1 MLNMSISEIALRR
14 RILLVLHRLRKVA
27 SEKNSPRWIIF
38 FTDAFI
44 SVIGVL
50 LGYIIRFGFH
60 TEQIDFDN
68 LLKATFL
75 VLIVRIVYA
84 VVFKIYAHVIRYTSL
99 HDIKRVFTTVS
110 FGTATILIFV
120 YFSRLSSR
128 GVSMPLSVI
137 VMEFFFTMFLM
148 VNVRLFIR
156 YIYILL
162 TNIDLDSKSVV
173 VIGSKELAIL
183 LKETIELH
191 PKENYK
197 TIAFADSRGSYKK
210 RLAGLMVYRLDELQ
224 YLVEKFDVSH
234 FVIAKRDISRDEKE
248 LVGKIAQKYSITML
262 TAPDL
267 WHSEQTGKLSIEEIN
282 MEELLEREPIKL
294 EKDHISND
302 ICDKNVLITGAAGS
316 IGSELV
322 RQIALYKPKNLILID
337 QAESPLYDIE
347 LELSENYEF
356 ENYAVVLADILNK
369 SRIEKAFRTFK
380 PDIVYHA
387 AAYKHVPMMES
398 NPIEAFENNVMGSRI
413 LADLSH
419 QFGVEKFVMVS
430 TDKAVNPTG
439 IMGATKR
446 MAEIYIQALNSNSKT
461 NFITTRFGNVLNSNG
476 SVIPR
481 FLKQIKEGGP
491 VTVTHPDITR
501 YFMTIPEACQLV
513 LEASVMGN
521 GGEVYLFDMGNAVK
535 ILDLAKNLI
544 RSTGYVLGRD
554 IEIKFTGLR
563 PGEKLYEEL
572 LLEAE
577 NNMPTHHPKIKIAEV
592 CPQDY
597 EEIKNYLDK
606 FIFPVESQNINELVK
621 LMKEMVPTYKSKN
634 SVFEKLDKA
643 V

>member
-1 MLNMSISEIALRR
+1 MSISEIALRR
-14 RILLVLHRLRKVA
+14 RILLVLHKVRKIA
-27 SEKNSPRWIIF
+27 AEKTSPRWIIF
-38 FTDAFI
+38 SADALI
-44 SVIGVL
+44 SIVGLL
-50 LGYIIRFGFH
+50 LGYLIRFSFH
-60 TEQIDFDN
+60 TLEIDYTN
-68 LLKATFL
+68 LLIASIL
-75 VLIVRIVYA
+75 VLSIRIIYSVI
-84 VVFKIYAHVIRYTSL
+84 FRIYAHVIRYTSI
-99 HDIKRVFTTVS
+99 HDIKRVFATVS
-110 FGTATILIFV
+110 AGTLSLLAIVLIARMSKSTFT
-120 YFSRLSSR
+120 
-128 GVSMPLSVI
+128 MPLSVI

-148 VNVRLFIR
+148 INMRLFIR

-162 TNIDLDSKSVV
+162 TNIDLDSKSAV
-173 VIGSKELAIL
+173 VIGSKELAVL

-197 TIAFADSRGSYKK
+197 AVAFADSRVSDKKK
-210 RLAGLMVYRLDELQ
+210 RLSGLNIYRLDELQ
-224 YLVEKFDVSH
+224 YLVERFDVSH
-234 FVIAKRDISRDEKE
+234 FVIAKRDLNREEKE
-248 LVGKIAQKYSITML
+248 LIGKISDKYSITML

-267 WHSEQTGKLSIEEIN
+267 WHSENTGSLNMEEID

-294 EKDHISND
+294 EKDHILED
-302 ICDKNVLITGAAGS
+302 LTGKNVLITGAAGS

-322 RQIALYKPKNLILID
+322 RQICTYNPKNLILID

-347 LELSENYEF
+347 LEIRENYSF
-356 ENYAVVLADILNK
+356 KNYKVVIADIVNK
-369 SRIEKAFRTFK
+369 ARLEKVFRTFK
-380 PDIVYHA
+380 PDVVYHA

-398 NPIEAFENNVMGSRI
+398 NPIEAFVNNVMGSRN

-419 QFGVEKFVMVS
+419 QFEVNKFIMVS

-446 MAEIYIQALNSNSKT
+446 MAEIYIQALNFKSKT

-501 YFMTIPEACQLV
+501 FFMTIPEACQLV
-513 LEASVMGN
+513 LEASVMGK
-521 GGEVYLFDMGNAVK
+521 GGEVFLFDMGKSVK

-544 RSTGYVLGRD
+544 RSTGFTVGRD

-563 PGEKLYEEL
+563 PGEKLFEEL

-577 NNMPTHHPKIKIAEV
+577 NNKPTHHPKIKIADV
-592 CPQDY
+592 CIQNF
-597 EEIKNYLDK
+597 EEISAQLDK
-606 FIFPVESQNINELVK
+606 FAFPVESQNVNELVK

-634 SVFEKLDKA
+634 SVFEELDKA
-643 V
+643 I

>member
-1 MLNMSISEIALRR
+1 MSISEIALRR
-14 RILLVLHRLRKVA
+14 RILLVLHRVRKVA

-38 FTDAFI
+38 MADTLV

-50 LGYIIRFGFH
+50 LGYFIRFSF
-60 TEQIDFDN
+60 DF
-68 LLKATFL
+68 KAVDTRNVVLATLL
-75 VLIVRIVYA
+75 VLFVRIFFSIF
-84 VVFKIYAHVIRYTSL
+84 FKIYAHVIRYTSL
-99 HDIKRVFTTVS
+99 HDIKRVFSTVFLGS
-110 FGTATILIFV
+110 AAITISVLVI
-120 YFSRLSSR
+120 RQSSLKF
-128 GVSMPLSVI
+128 SMPLSVI

-148 VNVRLFIR
+148 VNMRLFIR

-173 VIGSKELAIL
+173 IIGSKELAVL

-197 TIAFADSRGSYKK
+197 TVAFADSKVSKK
-210 RLAGLMVYRLDELQ
+210 QKKIAGLNIYRFDEIQ
-224 YLVEKFDVSH
+224 YLIEKFDVSH
-234 FVIAKRDISRDEKE
+234 LIIAKRDINREEKE
-248 LVGKIAQKYSITML
+248 LVAALAEKYSLKML

-267 WHSEQTGKLSIEEIN
+267 WHLENTGRLQIEEID
-282 MEELLEREPIKL
+282 MEELLQREPIKL
-294 EKDHISND
+294 EKEHIRND
-302 ICDKNVLITGAAGS
+302 ISGKNVLITGAAGS

-322 RQIALYKPKNLILID
+322 RQIAGYNPKNLILID

-347 LELSENYEF
+347 LEISENYNF
-356 ENYAVVLADILNK
+356 KNYTVVLADILNK
-369 SRIEKAFRTFK
+369 KRIEKAFRSFK

-387 AAYKHVPMMES
+387 AAYKHVPMMEK
-398 NPIEAFENNVMGSRI
+398 NPIEAFENNVLGTKN
-413 LADLSH
+413 LADLSNEY
-419 QFGVEKFVMVS
+419 GVKKFIMVS

-446 MAEIYIQALNSNSKT
+446 MAEIYIQSLNRVSNT

-491 VTVTHPDITR
+491 ITVTHPDITR
-501 YFMTIPEACQLV
+501 FFMTIPEACQLV
-513 LEASVMGN
+513 LEASVLGK
-521 GGEVYLFDMGNAVK
+521 GGEIFLFDMGKAVR

-544 RSTGYVLGRD
+544 QSTGYTVGRD

-572 LLEAE
+572 LLDVE
-577 NNMPTHHPKIKIAEV
+577 NNKPTHHPKIKIAEV
-592 CPQDY
+592 VNHNY
-597 EEIKNYLDK
+597 EEVRTHLNK
-606 FIFPVESQNINELVK
+606 FILPVESQNINEIVK

-634 SVFEKLDKA
+634 SVFEKFDKA